1 MSPIKH
7 KQGKIKTQN
16 VKIAKAEPR
25 WCHQRIPESMWT
37 TLPNLNKFVGL
48 VRLGRVVLCLKALQ
62 HKPFGA
68 IYFKSKMR
76 HKNSNRSNF
85 DYKQSNFR
93 NLNPSVSCHKLLTEI
108 HQPLVKPNKI
118 FMSSSWTT
126 PPFDMA
132 SCFSASYVDALCYKT
147 QCKRRLPV

>member
-1 MSPIKH
+1 MHLFYQHMTK
-7 KQGKIKTQN
+7 
-16 VKIAKAEPR
+16 R
-25 WCHQRIPESMWT
+25 M

-118 FMSSSWTT
+118 FMSSS
-126 PPFDMA
+126 
-132 SCFSASYVDALCYKT
+132 
-147 QCKRRLPV
+147 

>member
-1 MSPIKH
+1 MVWSNMVTCTIWNWDH
-7 KQGKIKTQN
+7 YELLVNRWMVLFIDSKQI
-16 VKIAKAEPR
+16 
-25 WCHQRIPESMWT
+25 WT